1 METAP
6 TSIFSE
12 RPIATAITVGIATL
26 IPHLFLPPALSL
38 ALAAIVMGMVAG
50 VYFGFAVMRGDNFQQ
65 QIEFNVSLLFIV
77 AALLGV
83 WVSPWLISGGILGAW
98 SVGFRPSQQRQF
110 APRLHSTMVHSVVRG
125 HRCHSRHRVYCAVAS
140 ERTAVERSRVSTRQV
155 PHAMI

>member
-1 METAP
+1 VETAP

-26 IPHLFLPPALSL
+26 IPHQFLPPALSL

-83 WVSPWLISGGILGAW
+83 WVSPWFIPAAFLAHGLWDFAHHNSVNSRLVSIPQWYIPWCVVIDVILGI
-98 SVGFRPSQQRQF
+98 GFIVLWYRNG
-110 APRLHSTMVHSVVRG
+110 LL
-125 HRCHSRHRVYCAVAS
+125 
-140 ERTAVERSRVSTRQV
+140 
-155 PHAMI
+155 